1 MLKRYI
7 FILFSILLVQS
18 AFGQQDP
25 LQLNF
30 EANGMPEEGSTFDV
44 DVRVADFDQL
54 VGMQFIVGWDSL
66 VLEIDTLPFI
76 STDLQDFDI
85 NAFSLPAQ
93 TANMT
98 RGQLRLLWF
107 NFSPQSLP
115 DDHLLFTIR
124 FNVVGGACD
133 STTIGEVEFP
143 PNLLTEITDQNF
155 QNIGAVSN
163 DAEAMIP
170 GSNCGGGGPVIGD
183 DEIGLIFTDTSADPG
198 TNICLPFTTVNF
210 DSIETFQ
217 GSIMWDPAIL
227 EFTGVQN
234 FALPGLSA
242 GSFNTMNTANGTA
255 AFVWFDNTGVT
266 PATIADNGTIFE
278 ICFDV
283 IGDLG
288 TKSTVKAFDGSA
300 NIQISSPAPV
310 GIRDFVVVEG
320 CVTVGE
326 ETEPQ
331 FFGIK
336 ADSVLVDIVNS
347 EVCVDF
353 TTNNFDDIVGMQ
365 YTLQWDPAVLAY
377 NRVEAE
383 IPAFSSTFNAA
394 GNDRLR
400 YSWTNPPAVGLTLPD
415 ETVIYRVCFDIVG
428 ECEDSTP
435 LSFIGETGRP
445 IEITDGSFTS
455 LPANEVMMIDGRVEI
470 ICGINLSTTINN
482 VRCNGES
489 NGSINLM
496 ITGGDSPYTVEWEW
510 DNGNGSQLDNGVTI
524 NSLIVGQGADTYCVT
539 VTDGV
544 GDTATACYDITEPDP
559 IVISVDVTGNAVSID
574 YSGGNGMLSDEI
586 SPAISDLNNV
596 PDGTYTV
603 TVTDSRGCTETE
615 VFVIGPDCPN
625 PVELGTVVFS
635 AVCGGDGRIEV
646 NCSGGSGD
654 YSISSDPI
662 LFFANG
668 AFNDVPA
675 GTYEIIC
682 LDNQNSA
689 CTETMTVEVLQGT
702 PDDLIVT
709 VSNITN
715 ADCTGENGSF
725 DVSVSGGC
733 EPYTTT
739 YTVDNG
745 ASMNYV
751 AGASYPAGSYVLI
764 VEDSRGTQASTEF
777 DIETDDN
784 QNLSLDGVT
793 VTDSP
798 CTGMNGQASFTL
810 SGLCGSLSCE
820 VLVNGT
826 NAQAC
831 SLTDNGDGSYSGD
844 FPVGTHTITLTDDLT
859 GMEVSN
865 TFTIDLSPNALRAT
879 VQSAMDGAIDINVLG
894 GTAPFSFF
902 WMDPD
907 GNAIGDMDTEDLS
920 GLTVTG
926 LYSVTIIDALGC
938 SFALSINLP
947 GDGELD
953 LRVDDVDQPFGG
965 FATPCID
972 ECMGAIS
979 GNITGGQAP
988 YTVILTDENAQD
1000 QSFEISGEGS
1010 FDLDNLCAGSYM
1022 VELMDNDGNAVTWP
1036 NTLIINA
1043 PGPIIIVEDEI
1054 NCPDMG
1060 QSNGSISAAVSGGTG
1075 LGYVYSWVP
1084 ENNDPIPGPTN
1095 ESLAAG
1101 SYTLIVEDSNG
1112 CQGQASFDLLTD
1124 CMEDSECFEA
1134 RRVITPNEDG
1144 ANDFFVIRCVNN
1156 MGYSLSV
1163 FDRWSELVYS
1173 SSNYQNDWNGIDI
1186 DGEELPEGAYYWVLE
1201 TGSQVYRG
1209 TVTLLRN

>member
-1 MLKRYI
+1 MIKRYI
-7 FILFSILLVQS
+7 FILFSLLLVQS

-30 EANGMPEEGSTFDV
+30 EANGTPEEGSTFDV

-54 VGMQFIVGWDSL
+54 VGMQLVVGWDSL
-66 VLEIDTLPFI
+66 ILEIDTLPFI

-107 NFSPQSLP
+107 SFSPQSLP
-115 DDHLLFTIR
+115 DDHLLFTMR
-124 FNVVGGACD
+124 FNVLGGPCD
-133 STTIGEVEFP
+133 STTIGVVEFP
-143 PNLLTEITDQNF
+143 PNLVTEITDQNF
-155 QNIGAVSN
+155 QNIGAVST
-163 DAEAMIP
+163 DADAMIP
-170 GSNCGGGGPVIGD
+170 GSNCSGGGPVIGD
-183 DEIGLIFTDTSADPG
+183 DEVGLIFSNTSADPG

-242 GSFNTMNTANGTA
+242 GSFNTNNAANGTA

-266 PATIADNGTIFE
+266 PASIPDNGSIFE

-300 NIQISSPAPV
+300 SIQISSPAPV

-326 ETEPQ
+326 EIEPQ
-331 FFGIK
+331 LFGIK
-336 ADSVLVDIVNS
+336 ADSVLVDIINS

-353 TTNNFDDIVGMQ
+353 STNNFDDIVGMQ
-365 YTLQWDPAVLAY
+365 YTLQWDPSVLAY

-383 IPAFSSTFNAA
+383 IPEFSSTFNAP

-400 YSWTNPPAVGLTLPD
+400 YSWTNPPGVGLTLPD

-428 ECEDSTP
+428 DCEDSTP

-445 IEITDGSFTS
+445 IEITDGSFMS
-455 LPANEVMMIDGRVEI
+455 LPDSEVMMIDGRVEI

-496 ITGGDSPYTVEWEW
+496 ITGGDAPYTVEWEW
-510 DNGNGSQLDNGVTI
+510 DNGNGSQIDNGITI

-544 GDTATACYDITEPDP
+544 GDTATACYDIAEPDP
-559 IVISVDVTGNAVSID
+559 IVINVDVMGNAVSID
-574 YSGGNGMLSDEI
+574 YSGGNGMLTDQI
-586 SPAISDLNNV
+586 SPAIADLNNV

-603 TVTDSRGCTETE
+603 TVTDSRGCTESE

-625 PVELGTVVFS
+625 PVELSTVVFS

-668 AFNDVPA
+668 AFTDVPA
-675 GTYEIIC
+675 GTYAITC

-689 CTETMTVEVLQGT
+689 CTETVTIEVLQGT
-702 PDDLIVT
+702 PEDLIVT
-709 VSNITN
+709 DIAVS
-715 ADCTGENGSF
+715 
-725 DVSVSGGC
+725 
-733 EPYTTT
+733 
-739 YTVDNG
+739 
-745 ASMNYV
+745 
-751 AGASYPAGSYVLI
+751 
-764 VEDSRGTQASTEF
+764 
-777 DIETDDN
+777 
-784 QNLSLDGVT
+784 
-793 VTDSP
+793 DSP
-798 CTGMNGQASFTL
+798 CTGMNGQASFML

-826 NAQAC
+826 NTQAC
-831 SLTDNGDGSYSGD
+831 SLTDNGDGSYSGS

-859 GMEVSN
+859 GMELSSS
-865 TFTIDLSPNALRAT
+865 FTIALSPNVLRAT

-894 GTAPFSFF
+894 GTAPYSFF

-907 GNAIGDMDTEDLS
+907 GNLIGNVNTEDLS

-926 LYSVTIIDALGC
+926 VYSVTIIDALGC
-938 SFALSINLP
+938 SFALSINLQ
-947 GDGELD
+947 GDEELD
-953 LRVDDVDQPFGG
+953 LLVDDVDQPFGG
-965 FATPCID
+965 FATPCLD

-979 GNITGGQAP
+979 GNISGGDAP
-988 YTVILTDENAQD
+988 YTVILTNENAQD
-1000 QSFEISGEGS
+1000 QSFEISGEGL

-1022 VELMDNDGNAVTWP
+1022 VELMDNSGNALTWP
-1036 NTLIINA
+1036 NTVIISA
-1043 PGPIIIVEDEI
+1043 PGPIIIAEDEI

-1060 QSNGSISAAVSGGTG
+1060 QSNGSISTAVSGGTG
-1075 LGYVYSWVP
+1075 LGYVYSWIP

-1095 ESLAAG
+1095 ENLAAG
-1101 SYTLIVEDSNG
+1101 NYTLIVEDSNG

-1124 CMEDSECFEA
+1124 CMEASECFEA
-1134 RRVITPNEDG
+1134 RRLITPNEDG

-1156 MGYSLSV
+1156 MGYSLSI

-1173 SSNYQNDWNGIDI
+1173 SSNYQNNWAGIDL
-1186 DGEELPEGAYYWVLE
+1186 DGDELPEGAYYWVLE